1 MKLKL
6 IQAKTLLNI
15 LILFEIAIFL
25 FSLSFA
31 TLAFSNKSY
40 TLIGI
45 LYCLIGFETFVTVT
59 CLGVAYFVIRFW
71 IWLLRILHFVKLFWA
86 IAIIVMNVIDLIY
99 YRWLYVVDLLILST
113 IGINFIYR
121 ISFVVIAAIIIYK
134 TNTETVK
141 EI

>member
-1 MKLKL
+1 MKL

-31 TLAFSNKSY
+31 ILAFCKKSF

-45 LYCLIGFETFVTVT
+45 LYCLIGFETLGTVV

-71 IWLLRILHFVKLFWA
+71 IWILRTLHFVKLFWA
-86 IAIIVMNVIDLIY
+86 ITIVVMNVIDLIY
-99 YRWLYVVDLLILST
+99 YWWLLLIDLLILST
-113 IGINFIYR
+113 IGINFFYR
-121 ISFVVIAAIIIYK
+121 IGFVIIAAIIIYK
-134 TNTETVK
+134 TNTEIV
-141 EI
+141 